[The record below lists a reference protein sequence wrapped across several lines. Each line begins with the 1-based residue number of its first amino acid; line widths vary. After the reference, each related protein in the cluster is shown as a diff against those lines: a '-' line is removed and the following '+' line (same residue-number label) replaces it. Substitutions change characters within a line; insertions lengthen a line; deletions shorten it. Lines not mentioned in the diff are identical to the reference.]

1 MAETGAGSMKG
12 RLLIG
17 VAILLLLA
25 MIGGAVVY
33 FMGLKGTGGPK
44 KPPKISLIPTAPP
57 PPPPPPPR
65 EEKRPEPPRE
75 QKEVRMEQVEQKNET
90 VPDQSLKMEG
100 AAGEGPSVFGGGK
113 VSNEDMSRIG
123 APGAAAGGPASGGS
137 NRMQFAMFTNSAQQ
151 LLHDEIK
158 KRLADKTRGRDFRAS
173 YKIWL
178 DPDGSIK
185 RFELTPTGNSDVD
198 EDLRAALAE
207 VRSLRLAPP
216 ADMPQPLRFLF
227 TSRAAG

>member
-1 MAETGAGSMKG
+1 MRSK
-12 RLLIG
+12 LLVG
-17 VAILLLLA
+17 VAVVLLLA
-25 MIGGAVVY
+25 LIGGAVYY
-33 FMGLKGTGGPK
+33 FMNLKSTGGPR
-44 KPPKISLIPTAPP
+44 KPPKISLIPATPP
-57 PPPPPPPR
+57 PPPPPPK
-65 EEKRPEPPRE
+65 EEKRPEPPKE
-75 QKEVRMEQVEQKNET
+75 QKEVKMEQVEQKNESA
-90 VPDQSLKMEG
+90 PDQSLKMEG

-113 VSNEDMSRIG
+113 VSSDDLSKIG
-123 APGAAAGGPASGGS
+123 QPGATAGGPPTTGS
-137 NRMQFAMFTNSAQQ
+137 SRSQFAMFTNSAQQ
-151 LLHDEIK
+151 MLHDEIK
-158 KRLADKTRGRDFRAS
+158 KRLADKSRGRDFRAN

>member
-1 MAETGAGSMKG
+1 MDGRDEGSMKSK
-12 RLLIG
+12 LLIG
-17 VAILLLLA
+17 VAVLLLLA
-25 MIGGAVVY
+25 LIGGAVYY
-33 FMGLKGTGGPK
+33 FMNLKSSGGPK
-44 KPPKISLIPTAPP
+44 KPPKISLIPTTPP
-57 PPPPPPPR
+57 PPPPPPK
-65 EEKRPEPPRE
+65 EEKRPEPPKE
-75 QKEVRMEQVEQKNET
+75 QKEVKMEQVEQKNEP
-90 VPDQSLKMEG
+90 VADQSLKMEG

-113 VSNEDMSRIG
+113 VNNEDMGKIG
-123 APGAAAGGPASGGS
+123 QPGAATGGPATAGS
-137 NRMQFAMFTNSAQQ
+137 SRAQFAMFTNSAQQ
-151 LLHDEIK
+151 MLHDEIK
-158 KRLADKTRGRDFRAS
+158 KRLADKSRNRDFRAN

-178 DPDGSIK
+178 DTDGSIK

>member
-1 MAETGAGSMKG
+1 MAEEERPAKFRNLLVAGVVILALALVGAG
-12 RLLIG
+12 
-17 VAILLLLA
+17 VY
-25 MIGGAVVY
+25 Y
-33 FMGLKGTGGPK
+33 FMNLKSSGGPK
-44 KPPKISLIPTAPP
+44 KPPKISLIPTTPP
-57 PPPPPPPR
+57 PPPPPPK
-65 EEKRPEPPRE
+65 EEKRPEPPKE
-75 QKEVRMEQVEQKNET
+75 QKEVKMEQVEQKNEAP
-90 VPDQSLKMEG
+90 PDQSLKMEG

-113 VSNEDMSRIG
+113 VVNEDMGKIG
-123 APGAAAGGPASGGS
+123 EPGAATGGPATSGT
-137 NRMQFAMFTNSAQQ
+137 NRMQFAMFTNNAQQ